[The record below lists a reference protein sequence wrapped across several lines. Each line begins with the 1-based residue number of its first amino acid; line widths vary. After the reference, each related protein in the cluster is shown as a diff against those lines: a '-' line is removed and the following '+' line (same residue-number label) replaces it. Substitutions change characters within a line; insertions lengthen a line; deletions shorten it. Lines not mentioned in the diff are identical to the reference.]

1 MSGGTASILGNATQL
16 GFVVRD
22 IRAAMAHWT
31 EVMNV
36 TPFLYMEKGNGWP
49 APPTLH
55 RGVEV
60 EVRTRVAFAFMGDVE
75 IELIEQVNDASS
87 PYRDFLAAGS
97 EGLHHLG
104 FWVPDAAL
112 ACAKVEAAGY
122 VLDYEIPVGQP
133 QSINYYRSPRSFGP
147 MLEIV
152 PGIWR
157 QSRQA
162 VLDTCRAWTG
172 GDPILRYESYAEFRK
187 GARVTFEDPKGG

>member
-1 MSGGTASILGNATQL
+1 MTGGTASILGNATQL

-22 IRAAMAHWT
+22 IRAAMDHWID
-31 EVMNV
+31 VMNV

-49 APPTLH
+49 AAPTIY
-55 RGVEV
+55 RGQEV

-75 IELIEQVNDASS
+75 IELIEQVNDAPS
-87 PYRDFLAAGS
+87 PYRDFLAAGA

-104 FWVPDAAL
+104 FWVPDAAA
-112 ACAKVEAAGY
+112 ACRKVEAAGY
-122 VLDYEIPVGQP
+122 SLDYEIPVGQP

-162 VLDTCRAWTG
+162 VLDACRGWDG
-172 GDPILRYESYAEFRK
+172 GDPVI
-187 GARVTFEDPKGG
+187 TFETYADFRRQAKVDFNDKPGQ